1 MVIGVAVYEGCWGH
15 REELSG
21 GWDGG
26 REAAWGEVVGWGGE
40 AGADFGGALREAAGF
55 SLQMGWNLGKDKG
68 LDHAW
73 MGDLSIQR
81 NVLFCSAGWGGRAL
95 RFHQVD

>member
-1 MVIGVAVYEGCWGH
+1 M
-15 REELSG
+15 
-21 GWDGG
+21 
-26 REAAWGEVVGWGGE
+26 VGWGGE

-55 SLQMGWNLGKDKG
+55 SLQMGWHLGKDKG

-81 NVLFCSAGWGGRAL
+81 NVLFCSAGWGRRAL